1 MAKINLRPWREELR
15 AEKQKQFVV
24 MILGAVIIAGGL
36 AFLWKSDMDSR
47 IAYQQSRNAYIETA
61 TKELDKQIKEIENL
75 KRQRDELLARM
86 QVIQDLQGKRPV
98 IVRVFDELVRTLPDG
113 LYYTD
118 LKKTGERLDIVGM
131 AESNS
136 RISNLMRQ
144 FEDSEWFANPNLT
157 NVAAA
162 DSARSGYSQFNLSV
176 QQRTPEPEY
185 KELCFQQ
192 TSRSGTVG
200 HSKVFCL
207 SIYLFM

>member
-15 AEKQKQFVV
+15 AEKQKQFVM
-24 MILGAVIIAGGL
+24 MILGAAIIAAGL
-36 AFLWKSDMDSR
+36 AFLWKSDMDNR

-61 TKELDKQIKEIENL
+61 SKELDKQIKEIENL

-113 LYYTD
+113 LFFTD
-118 LKKTGERLDIVGM
+118 LKRSGDRIDIVGM

-136 RISNLMRQ
+136 RISNLMRR
-144 FEDSEWFANPNLT
+144 FDESDWFANPNLS

-162 DSARSGYSQFNLSV
+162 DNRRAGYSQFNLSV
-176 QQRTPEPEY
+176 QQKTPEPAGED
-185 KELCFQQ
+185 K
-192 TSRSGTVG
+192 
-200 HSKVFCL
+200 
-207 SIYLFM
+207 

>member
-118 LKKTGERLDIVGM
+118 LKKAGDRLDIVGM

-162 DSARSGYSQFNLSV
+162 DSARAGYSQFNLSV
-176 QQRTPEPEY
+176 QQRTPELEA
-185 KELCFQQ
+185 EDN
-192 TSRSGTVG
+192 
-200 HSKVFCL
+200 
-207 SIYLFM
+207 

>member
-118 LKKTGERLDIVGM
+118 LKKAGERLDIVGM

-176 QQRTPEPEY
+176 RQRTPERRRITDEP
-185 KELCFQQ
+185 
-192 TSRSGTVG
+192 RG
-200 HSKVFCL
+200 L
-207 SIYLFM
+207 SEKS

>member
-24 MILGAVIIAGGL
+24 MMLGAVIIAAGL
-36 AFLWKSDMDSR
+36 VFLWKTDTDNR

-61 TKELDKQIKEIENL
+61 TKQLDKQIKEIENL

-86 QVIQDLQGKRPV
+86 KVIQDLQGKRPV

-113 LYYTD
+113 LFFTD

-144 FEDSEWFANPNLT
+144 FDESDWFTEPNLT

-162 DSARSGYSQFNLSV
+162 DNRRAGYSQFNLSV
-176 QQRTPEPEY
+176 QQKTPEPEGED
-185 KELCFQQ
+185 K
-192 TSRSGTVG
+192 
-200 HSKVFCL
+200 
-207 SIYLFM
+207 

>member
-24 MILGAVIIAGGL
+24 MMLGAVIIAAGL
-36 AFLWKSDMDSR
+36 VFLWKTDTDNR

-61 TKELDKQIKEIENL
+61 TKQLDKQIKEIENL

-86 QVIQDLQGKRPV
+86 KVIQDLQGKRPV

-113 LYYTD
+113 LFFTD
-118 LKKTGERLDIVGM
+118 LKRTGERLDIVGM

-144 FEDSEWFANPNLT
+144 FEESEWFTGPNLS

-162 DSARSGYSQFNLSV
+162 DNRRAGYSQFNLSV
-176 QQRTPEPEY
+176 QQKTPEPE
-185 KELCFQQ
+185 EEDN
-192 TSRSGTVG
+192 
-200 HSKVFCL
+200 
-207 SIYLFM
+207 

>member
-24 MILGAVIIAGGL
+24 MILGAAIIAAGL
-36 AFLWKSDMDSR
+36 AFLWKSDMDNR

-61 TKELDKQIKEIENL
+61 SKKLDAQIKEIENL
-75 KRQRDELLARM
+75 KRKRDELLARM

-113 LYYTD
+113 LFYTD
-118 LKKTGERLDIVGM
+118 LKKTGDNIQIVGM

-136 RISNLMRQ
+136 RISTLMRN
-144 FEDSEWFANPNLT
+144 FEKSDWFADPNLS

-162 DSARSGYSQFNLSV
+162 DQRRAGYSQFNLSV
-176 QQRTPEPEY
+176 KQKTPEPEGED
-185 KELCFQQ
+185 K
-192 TSRSGTVG
+192 
-200 HSKVFCL
+200 
-207 SIYLFM
+207 

>member
-24 MILGAVIIAGGL
+24 MILGAAIIAAGL
-36 AFLWKSDMDSR
+36 AFLWKSDMDNR

-61 TKELDKQIKEIENL
+61 GKKLDKQIKEIENL

-86 QVIQDLQGKRPV
+86 KVIQDLQGKRPV

-113 LYYTD
+113 LFFTE
-118 LKKTGERLDIVGM
+118 LKRSGDQIDIVGM

-136 RISNLMRQ
+136 RISNLMRRCD
-144 FEDSEWFANPNLT
+144 ESDWFANPNLS

-162 DSARSGYSQFNLSV
+162 DNRRAGYSQFNLSV
-176 QQRTPEPEY
+176 QQKTPEPEGEG
-185 KELCFQQ
+185 K
-192 TSRSGTVG
+192 
-200 HSKVFCL
+200 
-207 SIYLFM
+207 